1 METRIANVRKVFEPL
16 KVDGIL
22 VTNGFNMEY
31 LTGFTGGMGDGLVLV
46 GKDKIA
52 LITDDRYEDEY
63 REKLADTSI
72 ELLVTRNYW
81 DVAMAAAKRFKIER
95 LGFEDSIMFR
105 DFDYLDENFDGVDI
119 VPIPSLFETIRE
131 VKEPDEVIRIRRA
144 AEVAVAGFN
153 AFLPQLHVGM
163 TEREVANLLD
173 RVMKE
178 HGADKPSFDT
188 IVASG
193 ARAALPHGTYT
204 DKVIEAGELVTID
217 FGYYVDGYTSDVT
230 RTIAFG
236 QPDDEMAKV
245 YDTVKAAHDAAIDAL
260 QIGRPVS
267 EVDQAARSVID
278 DAGYADNFTHSTGHG
293 IGLDIHEGPIVSKLA
308 DASDTVRD
316 NMILT
321 IEPGIYLSNVGGVR
335 IEDDILIQTV
345 GNENLTQGIPTELIV
360 IDK

>member
-22 VTNGFNMEY
+22 VTNGYNMEY

-81 DVAMAAAKRFKIER
+81 GVAMAAAKRFKIER

-131 VKEPDEVIRIRRA
+131 VKEPDEIIRIRRA

-178 HGADKPSFDT
+178 NGADKPSFDT

-236 QPDDEMAKV
+236 QPDDEMVKV
-245 YDTVKAAHDAAIDAL
+245 YETVKTAHDAAIDAL

-278 DAGYADNFTHSTGHG
+278 AAGYADNFTHSTGHG
-293 IGLDIHEGPIVSKLA
+293 IGLDIHEGPILSKLA

-316 NMILT
+316 DMVLT

-345 GNENLTQGIPTELIV
+345 GNENLTQGISTDLIV